1 MFVTLLRICAIVL
14 CFYASSI
21 MLQAQDIEWQR
32 LQGIKGANITSI
44 TQTNSGAVFV
54 STPYGIWRST
64 DKFVTWQKVSATL
77 RDSLIYS
84 LAATGDGGLLASS
97 YNGVYRSSD
106 EGQTWTVVTPAIG
119 KKSFRHLSAHPSGVC
134 FVGIQKQLYR
144 SINHGKTWSP
154 LKDSIMSLY
163 YKYESQR
170 QHGIAVLGQDNRMIF
185 PGYYSDDGKKF
196 IGDPF
201 SSIFL
206 SSSTDNRAFSINT
219 NWGYFSDVSRKFAF
233 GFSKDNGKNFYRF
246 SLKDQIVAEPE
257 QYRDRNSLAYRN
269 KEFFDI
275 HSQSGSCIFLPKDT
289 ILYTLSG
296 VGIFKIVPKL
306 FNLSSEINIYSIVYS
321 RDVTDNGFV
330 SRY

>member
-14 CFYASSI
+14 CFCASSI

-134 FVGIQKQLYR
+134 FVGIRKQLYR

-154 LKDSIMSLY
+154 IKDSLSSRY
-163 YKYESQR
+163 YINGAQR
-170 QHGIAVLGQDNRMIF
+170 QFGIAVLGQNNRMIF
-185 PGYYSDDGKKF
+185 PGYYSDDGKTF
-196 IGDPF
+196 IGSPWG
-201 SSIFL
+201 STSW
-206 SSSTDNRAFSINT
+206 STDN
-219 NWGYFSDVSRKFAF
+219 
-233 GFSKDNGKNFYRF
+233 NGKSVNIWGAMGDFIDRVGEKWG
-246 SLKDQIVAEPE
+246 SNIVE
-257 QYRDRNSLAYRN
+257 
-269 KEFFDI
+269 
-275 HSQSGSCIFLPKDT
+275 
-289 ILYTLSG
+289 
-296 VGIFKIVPKL
+296 
-306 FNLSSEINIYSIVYS
+306 
-321 RDVTDNGFV
+321 
-330 SRY
+330 